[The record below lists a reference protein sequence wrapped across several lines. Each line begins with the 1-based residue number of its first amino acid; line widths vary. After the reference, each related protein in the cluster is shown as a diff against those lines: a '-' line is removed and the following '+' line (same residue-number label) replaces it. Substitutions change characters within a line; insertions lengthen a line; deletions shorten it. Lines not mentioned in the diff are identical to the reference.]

1 MVRSS
6 CYALEELD
14 GRFFLFPIGQAC
26 ADFARDVEI
35 NEVGAFIWG
44 YLKEAHELDEIVDA
58 CMKEYECDSTDYGD
72 VKQSVEQFVTDME
85 VKHLLYAGDIGK
97 QDSEAYYREYS
108 VADIDIRVFGGDEID
123 LSMMSPFVKKSEQSR
138 AVIQVYLEKG
148 KKADA
153 EEGRVSLLSGKRPIS
168 QSNDVIIY
176 RIFSGYQVLFSGY
189 QFVSNLQVSTD
200 GSTCIIGY
208 NDEAEDKA
216 VLSEEI
222 FNSLKIPFYLC
233 AQKLGRVAL
242 HSASVVYKD
251 KGWIFSGKT
260 HAGKSTHANLWN
272 RYLGTKIFNGDVNLL
287 GIENGLLYMYGIPWC
302 GTSGL
307 NAIGKYPVGGIMF
320 IKQNDTS
327 RIAELPYAERV
338 LKLLRR
344 LFTPFWCEEQADM
357 NTKICK
363 DVANVTNICE
373 LFCTKEK
380 DAFDVSREYADRI
393 V

>member
-58 CMKEYECDSTDYGD
+58 CMKEYECDSADYDD
-72 VKQSVEQFVTDME
+72 VKQSVEQFVTEME
-85 VKHLLYAGDIGK
+85 VKRLLFAGDIDK
-97 QDSEAYYREYS
+97 RDSKIYRREYS
-108 VADIDIRVFGGDEID
+108 VADIDIHVLGGEDIG
-123 LSMMSPFVKKSEQSR
+123 LSMMNPFLKKSEQSQE
-138 AVIQVYLEKG
+138 AIQVYLEKG
-148 KKADA
+148 KKEDA
-153 EEGRVSLLSGKRPIS
+153 EVSLLRGKSPIS
-168 QSNDVIIY
+168 KSADVIIY
-176 RIFSGYQVLFSGY
+176 SIFSGYQILFPGY
-189 QFVSNLQVSTD
+189 HYVSNLLVCAD
-200 GSTCIIGY
+200 GSTCIIRY
-208 NDEAEDKA
+208 NDEAEDKE

-222 FNSLKIPFYLC
+222 FNSLKIPFFLC
-233 AQKLGRVAL
+233 AQRIGRVAL

-260 HAGKSTHANLWN
+260 GVGKSTHANLWN
-272 RYLGTKIFNGDVNLL
+272 QYLGTKIFNGDVNLL

-307 NAIGKYPVGGIMF
+307 YNTGKYPVGGIMF

-344 LFTPFWCEEQADM
+344 LFTPFWCEGQADM

-363 DVANVTNICE
+363 DVANMTNICE

-380 DAFDVSREYADRI
+380 DALDVSREYADRI